1 MKTITVDGSLYRA
14 LKAAA
19 DRNGRSVHEL
29 LNEAIKSW
37 LADAAM
43 DDADH
48 SAIERSRLEATGQG
62 EIEFEAFFT
71 DCWRTRTDWRGRIGL
86 HWPQPHSVT
95 RTSSR

>member
-1 MKTITVDGSLYRA
+1 MKTITVDGSLYGA

-29 LNEAIKSW
+29 LNEAIESW

-48 SAIERSRLEATGQG
+48 SAIERSGLEAAEQG
-62 EIEFEAFFT
+62 GVEFEALF
-71 DCWRTRTDWRGRIGL
+71 DELLGD
-86 HWPQPHSVT
+86 QD
-95 RTSSR
+95 

>member
-29 LNEAIKSW
+29 LNEAIESW

-48 SAIERSRLEATGQG
+48 SAIERSRLEAAGQG
-62 EIEFEAFFT
+62 GVEFEALF
-71 DCWRTRTDWRGRIGL
+71 DELRGD
-86 HWPQPHSVT
+86 QD
-95 RTSSR
+95 